1 MERTIL
7 HIDLDA
13 FYPSVEVLDRPE
25 LAGKPVIVG
34 GLGRR
39 GVVASAS
46 YEARRYGVHSALP
59 MSRARN
65 LCPQGVF
72 LPPRF
77 DRYRELSRQVF
88 DIYRRWTDKVEPLA
102 LDEAYLDVTQRR
114 RSGEELAR
122 RIKGEIL
129 DLTGLSGS
137 AGVACN
143 KYLAKLASDREK
155 PDGLTVI
162 SADQACAFLA
172 PLPVEDLWGVGAAT
186 GKLLRDAGYSTIG
199 EIAAAAVAELEPIL
213 GRATGRL
220 MELAKGLDDRSV
232 EPPGQP
238 KSLSSEITFEED
250 IVSWKQAG
258 PHLHRFAERLQES
271 MHRRHL
277 WARTVTLKIRYRDF
291 RTRTRSSTPGHTLKD
306 ATKILDVARVLASK
320 LPLDAG
326 HPARL
331 VGLGVSNIVDC
342 ETPSSSTPDG
352 DSQLVLFPSQDLE
365 RS

>member
-1 MERTIL
+1 MKNWR
-7 HIDLDA
+7 
-13 FYPSVEVLDRPE
+13 
-25 LAGKPVIVG
+25 G
-34 GLGRR
+34 G
-39 GVVASAS
+39 
-46 YEARRYGVHSALP
+46 
-59 MSRARN
+59 SR
-65 LCPQGVF
+65 
-72 LPPRF
+72 
-77 DRYRELSRQVF
+77 
-88 DIYRRWTDKVEPLA
+88 
-102 LDEAYLDVTQRR
+102 
-114 RSGEELAR
+114 
-122 RIKGEIL
+122 GEIL

-291 RTRTRSSTPGHTLKD
+291 RTPHPLIHTRAHPKGRQQRSSTLPVSSPVSSPWTP
-306 ATKILDVARVLASK
+306 ATRLAS
-320 LPLDAG
+320 
-326 HPARL
+326 
-331 VGLGVSNIVDC
+331 
-342 ETPSSSTPDG
+342 
-352 DSQLVLFPSQDLE
+352 
-365 RS
+365 

>member
-122 RIKGEIL
+122 RIKG
-129 DLTGLSGS
+129 
-137 AGVACN
+137 
-143 KYLAKLASDREK
+143 
-155 PDGLTVI
+155 
-162 SADQACAFLA
+162 
-172 PLPVEDLWGVGAAT
+172 
-186 GKLLRDAGYSTIG
+186 
-199 EIAAAAVAELEPIL
+199 
-213 GRATGRL
+213 
-220 MELAKGLDDRSV
+220 
-232 EPPGQP
+232 
-238 KSLSSEITFEED
+238 
-250 IVSWKQAG
+250 
-258 PHLHRFAERLQES
+258 
-271 MHRRHL
+271 
-277 WARTVTLKIRYRDF
+277 
-291 RTRTRSSTPGHTLKD
+291 
-306 ATKILDVARVLASK
+306 
-320 LPLDAG
+320 
-326 HPARL
+326 
-331 VGLGVSNIVDC
+331 
-342 ETPSSSTPDG
+342 
-352 DSQLVLFPSQDLE
+352 
-365 RS
+365 